1 MTPSPEYVRK
11 AMLASEMKTLAEK
24 GCGNCYAQDCNWPE
38 CSPKAKALKEE
49 MTAKPAPLR
58 DSPPC
63 NPHPDAPHGFDRNA
77 SHSAGR
83 YVCDCEGWVDWSA
96 A

>member
-1 MTPSPEYVRK
+1 MTPIGWMIEGSHLVYTGEFAELDTKSEAKRIGGTCRAFRVYRETLVTKPE
-11 AMLASEMKTLAEK
+11 
-24 GCGNCYAQDCNWPE
+24 
-38 CSPKAKALKEE
+38 
-49 MTAKPAPLR
+49 PLP

-63 NPHPDAPHGFDRNA
+63 NPHPDAPHGFSRNA

-83 YVCDCEGWVDWSA
+83 YVCDCEGWLPDWSA